1 MELQAM
7 HEVGGAC
14 EWFLFDGKN
23 FREFQGGNKT
33 GLLNFVWVSS
43 FWYNLIILKTR
54 SAMTMVKY
62 ATIVQLHNQCRLYPL
77 RDHS

>member
-23 FREFQGGNKT
+23 FREFQGGNTT
-33 GLLNFVWVSS
+33 GLLNFVKASS
-43 FWYNLIILKTR
+43 FWYNCLFFFKNTFCYDNRKICN
-54 SAMTMVKY
+54 Y
-62 ATIVQLHNQCRLYPL
+62 CATTQPV
-77 RDHS
+77 